1 MSIARTTTGTGL
13 PALDTQ
19 AVTGQ
24 LAAPALPRGQLD
36 VPDFDLTGPTHLGP
50 SDCFHTSS
58 NDQFNPGT
66 LPQPSYNGESSM
78 LPPFDVFDPMQPT
91 ALLLVPPVNGGVE
104 PTTAAS
110 TASFIA
116 STGRKRT
123 HSRGPPQVDGGSKR
137 QKRSNHED
145 GPQAIA
151 QRAASASRQP
161 IESNHGRPSGTTM
174 SNTSIGHPTTSM
186 NTVAPP
192 IHFAPPPRPSGMSD
206 GDYVKLLQDQV
217 VQQFSGI

>member
-13 PALDTQ
+13 PALNTQ

-24 LAAPALPRGQLD
+24 LAAPALPHRQLD
-36 VPDFDLTGPTHLGP
+36 ILDFDLTGLTHLGP

-78 LPPFDVFDPMQPT
+78 LPPFDIFNPMQPT

-110 TASFIA
+110 TTSFIA
-116 STGRKRT
+116 STGCKQT
-123 HSRGPPQVDGGSKR
+123 HS
-137 QKRSNHED
+137 
-145 GPQAIA
+145 
-151 QRAASASRQP
+151 
-161 IESNHGRPSGTTM
+161 
-174 SNTSIGHPTTSM
+174 
-186 NTVAPP
+186 
-192 IHFAPPPRPSGMSD
+192 
-206 GDYVKLLQDQV
+206 
-217 VQQFSGI
+217 